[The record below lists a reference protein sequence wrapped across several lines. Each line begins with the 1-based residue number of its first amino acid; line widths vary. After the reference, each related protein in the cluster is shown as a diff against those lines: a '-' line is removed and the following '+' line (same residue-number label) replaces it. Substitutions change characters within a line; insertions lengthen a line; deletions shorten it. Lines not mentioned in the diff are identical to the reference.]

1 MKSWK
6 HCCSAGAVLLSL
18 TACAGFAPGTLST
31 PYWAIHTPAFDN
43 LKSGVTTKAEV
54 RKQVG
59 IPLTETSFTRKN
71 EEVWEYRY
79 LDGSTII
86 MLAYVHFDPN
96 GVFKYAEHFLDPAY
110 TGGMDTN

>member
-1 MKSWK
+1 MNTWK
-6 HCCSAGAVLLSL
+6 LGFPAAAVLLSL
-18 TACAGFAPGTLST
+18 TACAGFAPGSLPT
-31 PYWAIHTPAFDN
+31 PYWTIHTPAFDN

-59 IPLTETSFTRKN
+59 VPLMEMTFRRQN
-71 EEVWEYRY
+71 EDVWEYRY

-96 GVFKYAEHFLDPAY
+96 GVFKYAEHRLDPAY
-110 TGGMDTN
+110 TGGMETN